1 MPGEAGIQSFGI
13 SLDTRL
19 RDAERTRRKESDQLR
34 NPGSI
39 IDAPSHH
46 GPLRINELCR
56 LAKSRASWLA
66 FR

>member
-1 MPGEAGIQSFGI
+1 MPAEAGIQSFRI

-19 RDAERTRRKESDQLR
+19 KRAGMTRRKESDQLR
-34 NPGSI
+34 NPGSS
-39 IDAPSHH
+39 IDAPRHH

-56 LAKSRASWLA
+56 AAKSRASCIA

>member
-1 MPGEAGIQSFGI
+1 MPAEAGIQSLRI

-19 RDAERTRRKESDQLR
+19 KHAGMMRRKESDQLR

-39 IDAPSHH
+39 IDAPRDH
-46 GPLRINELCR
+46 GPLRINALCR
-56 LAKSRASWLA
+56 AAKSRASYIA